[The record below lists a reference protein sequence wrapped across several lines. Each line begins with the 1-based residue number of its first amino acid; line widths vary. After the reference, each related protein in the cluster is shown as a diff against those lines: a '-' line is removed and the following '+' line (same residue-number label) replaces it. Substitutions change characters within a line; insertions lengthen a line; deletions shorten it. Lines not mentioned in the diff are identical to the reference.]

1 MLTAVLVLAAPA
13 TAATSLT
20 KPERALLQA
29 VNSARTTRGLPPLR
43 VDRTLT
49 RAARSH
55 SQVMLV
61 ENRLDHGNFAARMRR
76 VEASRSTS
84 HTIRRRRTLR
94 GAAKVRALGEN
105 LAWGSGSF
113 ARARSI
119 VLGWLNSPHHRA
131 NLLRPGFTR
140 IGLGAAVGSFA
151 GARSATVV
159 TANFAGV

>member
-1 MLTAVLVLAAPA
+1 MLARGLVMLTAVLVLAAPA
-13 TAATSLT
+13 TAATTLT
-20 KPERALLQA
+20 KPERALFQA

-55 SQVMLV
+55 SHVMLV
-61 ENRLDHGNFAARMRR
+61 ENRLDHGDFAARMRR
-76 VEASRSTS
+76 F
-84 HTIRRRRTLR
+84 
-94 GAAKVRALGEN
+94 GATGRALGEN
-105 LAWGSGSF
+105 LAWGCGSF

-119 VLGWLNSPHHRA
+119 VIGWLNSPHHRA

-151 GARSATVV
+151 GERSATVV
-159 TANFAGV
+159 TANFAGA

>member
-13 TAATSLT
+13 TAATTLT
-20 KPERALLQA
+20 KSERALLQA
-29 VNSARTTRGLPPLR
+29 VNSARTTRGLAPLR
-43 VDRTLT
+43 LDRVLT

-55 SQVMLV
+55 SHAMLV
-61 ENRLDHGNFAARMRR
+61 QGRFAHGDFAARMRQF
-76 VEASRSTS
+76 
-84 HTIRRRRTLR
+84 
-94 GAAKVRALGEN
+94 GATGPALGEN
-105 LAWGSGSF
+105 LAWGSGGF

-140 IGLGAAVGSFA
+140 IGLGAAIGTFA
-151 GARSATVV
+151 GERSATVV